1 MSVIRIDIPED
12 IIAAGKIPRSGIVN
26 ELKKE
31 MAIHLYSR
39 GILSLGG
46 ARRLAGLKKVDFHIL
61 LGQMK
66 VSRHYDTGDY
76 EKDKRRLKN
85 ENNKSK
91 KR

>member
-31 MAIHLYSR
+31 LAIHLYSR

-46 ARRLAGLKKVDFHIL
+46 ARRLSGLKKVDFHIL
-61 LGQMK
+61 LGQMRIL
-66 VSRHYDTGDY
+66 RHYDVRDY
-76 EKDKRRLKN
+76 EKDKNNLKRWRRGGHK
-85 ENNKSK
+85 
-91 KR
+91 